1 MAPRAPPVNIESGF
15 FYFKC
20 PRTQGDLETF
30 WARLWAYKKASIIAP
45 LHPGHV
51 LTVTNYMGSY
61 HGNPSSGTRELP
73 PLIRQC
79 TGYNVTMPLLVLQAP
94 IQGGDAK
101 WSQVWR
107 GVMTSQDFPDLS
119 PVPVIIKLFQE
130 SYLGFGP
137 EIGDLWGNSEY
148 AEWLPGARLA
158 ANEAWAYDR
167 MRALQGRT
175 VPWSYGFC
183 KCLLPNGEATFG
195 HVMEVIEGPTA
206 STTTADELGL
216 DEVGIFN
223 LGDAL
228 ATALHEIHECGVLH
242 NDVKED
248 NVIIHHNSSNQDCNV
263 VLLDF
268 ALCTTLGP
276 PPEQMEV
283 VFQDMLR
290 ITRVFSALGIKP
302 RTRDWFRSRL
312 QMNVPFSQELAELDQ
327 AGWLAPRKPPST
339 KFVANWENL

>member
-1 MAPRAPPVNIESGF
+1 
-15 FYFKC
+15 
-20 PRTQGDLETF
+20 
-30 WARLWAYKKASIIAP
+30 
-45 LHPGHV
+45 
-51 LTVTNYMGSY
+51 
-61 HGNPSSGTRELP
+61 
-73 PLIRQC
+73 
-79 TGYNVTMPLLVLQAP
+79 MPLLVLQAP
-94 IQGGDAK
+94 IQGGDGK

-107 GVMTSQDFPDLS
+107 GVMTSQDFPDVS

-130 SYLGFGP
+130 SYLGLGP
-137 EIGDLWGNSEY
+137 EIGDLWGDLDY

-206 STTTADELGL
+206 STTTPDELGL

-223 LGDAL
+223 LGDAV
-228 ATALHEIHECGVLH
+228 ATALHEMHECGVLH
-242 NDVKED
+242 NDIKGD
-248 NVIIHHNSSNQDCNV
+248 NVIIHHNPSNQDCNV

-276 PPEQMEV
+276 PSEQTEV
-283 VFQDMLR
+283 ASEDMAR
-290 ITRVFSALGIKP
+290 ITRVFAALGIRP
-302 RTRDWFRSRL
+302 RARAWFCSRL
-312 QMNVPFSQELAELDQ
+312 QMNVPFREKLAVLDRE
-327 AGWLAPRKPPST
+327 GWLSPREPLPDELKCSWAD
-339 KFVANWENL
+339 FNNA